1 MKRTNTSTKQ
11 RQILWRRDK
20 VLELASNG
28 YSEREIAD
36 QLKISD
42 TTIHRDLTL
51 LKAQAKE
58 QIRQYID
65 EKVPFEY
72 KKTLANLEGIIKGMT
87 KIIEDS
93 NSDKKEI
100 MQLQQSR
107 CKHLH
112 EVGTCIRR

>member
-100 MQLQQSR
+100 MQATTIKMQTL
-107 CKHLH
+107 
-112 EVGTCIRR
+112 T

>member
-72 KKTLANLEGIIKGMT
+72 TLANLEGIIKGMT
-87 KIIEDS
+87 QIIEDS

-100 MQLQQSR
+100 MQATTIKMQAL
-107 CKHLH
+107 
-112 EVGTCIRR
+112 T